1 MSGRKRNGRRK
12 KRRRGTRK
20 KRKSERLRDILSAFL
35 SSKVRIRQRLVK
47 TVSWVALRK
56 EGCAR

>member
-20 KRKSERLRDILSAFL
+20 KRKRKRLRDILSVLL
-35 SSKVRIRQRLVK
+35 SNKVRIRLRLVK
-47 TVSWVALRK
+47 MGSWLA
-56 EGCAR
+56 